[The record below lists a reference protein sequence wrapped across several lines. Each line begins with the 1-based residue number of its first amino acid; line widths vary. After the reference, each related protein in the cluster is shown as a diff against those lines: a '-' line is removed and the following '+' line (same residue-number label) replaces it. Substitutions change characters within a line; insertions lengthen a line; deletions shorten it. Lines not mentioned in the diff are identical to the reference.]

1 MVVSVVVRYPLRG
14 KFLNPR
20 DSGVKSEKIASNKCI
35 QDLIKILGLRRHID
49 YRDEK
54 VFKTLRYG
62 HCMIMA
68 DQDNDG
74 SHIKG
79 LVINF
84 LHWYNHTLLKVPGYV
99 RWRLLHL
106 VRSWLLDCARVP
118 FEHARSFGVALRR
131 AFFGW

>member
-1 MVVSVVVRYPLRG
+1 MWPNVPRECRYPLRG

-35 QDLIKILGLRRHID
+35 QDLIKILGLRRHVD
-49 YRDEK
+49 YTEEK

-84 LHWYNHTLLKVPGYV
+84 LHWYVGMQSVFSKMRFDIV
-99 RWRLLHL
+99 
-106 VRSWLLDCARVP
+106 
-118 FEHARSFGVALRR
+118 
-131 AFFGW
+131 